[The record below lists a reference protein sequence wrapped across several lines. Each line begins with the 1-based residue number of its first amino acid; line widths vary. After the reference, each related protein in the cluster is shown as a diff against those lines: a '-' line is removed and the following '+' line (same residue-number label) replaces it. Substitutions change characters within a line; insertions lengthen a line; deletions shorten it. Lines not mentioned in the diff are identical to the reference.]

1 MPQWAV
7 ASRTPA
13 MGGSSGKRSGAS
25 GEGEVMAVLG
35 ALSCR
40 AARPLLLLRRR
51 RQGRH
56 ALGRRLGCER
66 RGAGGGR
73 RGGGGRGGGLAA
85 VGVEGL
91 DLRGGGELADLGAD
105 DLLADLLHEPR
116 LHLIEGRRRRGA
128 AILDLDHMPA

>member
-25 GEGEVMAVLG
+25 GEGEAMAVLG

-40 AARPLLLLRRR
+40 ARPLLLLRRR

-56 ALGRRLGCER
+56 ALGRRLGRER

-116 LHLIEGRRRRGA
+116 LHLIRSEERRVGKE
-128 AILDLDHMPA
+128 